1 MNWQGIRCLTKFV
14 FGSEI
19 TGSGSSSG
27 ESVSP
32 DLEVVDPAI
41 KTREL
46 PVGIK
51 ARQSAVGYVHTARE
65 SESNLP
71 FLILC
76 NPYSIMV

>member
-51 ARQSAVGYVHTARE
+51 ARQSAVRLRSHCT
-65 SESNLP
+65 
-71 FLILC
+71 
-76 NPYSIMV
+76 

>member
-27 ESVSP
+27 ESVCP

-51 ARQSAVGYVHTARE
+51 ARQSAVRVLLVMMRGDKEPE
-65 SESNLP
+65 SY
-71 FLILC
+71 F
-76 NPYSIMV
+76 V